1 MQPASGAR
9 LVRVSFAKGVSDG
22 NYGTERAEVSLD
34 WYVTEDEL
42 LSADTEAAI
51 SMLAQARELV
61 LNELRRSPSAA
72 VRRAVETMA
81 PQPIA
86 ERAPR
91 TTAPPPAQAE
101 DDDLAPLPF

>member
-34 WYVTEDEL
+34 WYVTDDEL

-72 VRRAVETMA
+72 VRRAVETVA

-86 ERAPR
+86 ERVPR